1 MTSNSG
7 RKEGAENQNHSI
19 VAFGGQWALLVVGL
33 QFYLIMTSP
42 ST

>member
-7 RKEGAENQNHSI
+7 HKEGTENQNKSI

-42 ST
+42 